1 MQQIVKYRFDND
13 EAKAR
18 ENATAGM
25 LEGLMNKQ
33 HLMRQIKEDAMQTLV
48 TDKILHS
55 AATMDAMASMP
66 RLDARRMQNEI
77 EYIGL
82 QAQEL
87 VTTNDILK
95 RFGGKMKEEEV
106 KKLQAEQNR
115 IQQEIKESIG
125 RVDKMGSEKAKNWTE
140 SGANIITISH
150 QRDEEDPGA
159 DLIVDIVIS
168 HQESILPKLLDSL
181 KEHGITITRVGI
193 ERLMCM
199 KTFILIGHI
208 LHTDLTDTINQ
219 IDRKDIAEVTE
230 LHMIM
235 PKVDEPSTAK
245 ITIKAEAEM
254 DNVIEKLE
262 AIAAKKNLMI
272 VDEIGGRL

>member
-1 MQQIVKYRFDND
+1 MAQKSQKYKYVRTTLKLELQDKPGQLL
-13 EAKAR
+13 EA
-18 ENATAGM
+18 
-25 LEGLMNKQ
+25 
-33 HLMRQIKEDAMQTLV
+33 IKP
-48 TDKILHS
+48 IS
-55 AATMDAMASMP
+55 
-66 RLDARRMQNEI
+66 
-77 EYIGL
+77 
-82 QAQEL
+82 
-87 VTTNDILK
+87 
-95 RFGGKMKEEEV
+95 
-106 KKLQAEQNR
+106 
-115 IQQEIKESIG
+115 
-125 RVDKMGSEKAKNWTE
+125 E

-245 ITIKAEAEM
+245 ITIKAVTEAEM

-262 AIAAKKNLMI
+262 AIAAQKNLMI

>member
-1 MQQIVKYRFDND
+1 MAQKSQKYKSVRTTLKLELQDKPGQLL
-13 EAKAR
+13 EA
-18 ENATAGM
+18 
-25 LEGLMNKQ
+25 
-33 HLMRQIKEDAMQTLV
+33 IKP
-48 TDKILHS
+48 IS
-55 AATMDAMASMP
+55 
-66 RLDARRMQNEI
+66 
-77 EYIGL
+77 
-82 QAQEL
+82 
-87 VTTNDILK
+87 
-95 RFGGKMKEEEV
+95 
-106 KKLQAEQNR
+106 
-115 IQQEIKESIG
+115 
-125 RVDKMGSEKAKNWTE
+125 E

-245 ITIKAEAEM
+245 ITIKAVTEAEM

>member
-1 MQQIVKYRFDND
+1 MAQKSQKYKYVRTTLKLELQDKPGQLL
-13 EAKAR
+13 EA
-18 ENATAGM
+18 
-25 LEGLMNKQ
+25 
-33 HLMRQIKEDAMQTLV
+33 IKP
-48 TDKILHS
+48 IS
-55 AATMDAMASMP
+55 
-66 RLDARRMQNEI
+66 
-77 EYIGL
+77 
-82 QAQEL
+82 
-87 VTTNDILK
+87 
-95 RFGGKMKEEEV
+95 
-106 KKLQAEQNR
+106 
-115 IQQEIKESIG
+115 
-125 RVDKMGSEKAKNWTE
+125 E
-140 SGANIITISH
+140 SGANIITVSH
-150 QRDEEDPGA
+150 QRDEENPGA

-168 HQESILPKLLDSL
+168 HHESILPKLLDSL
-181 KEHGITITRVGI
+181 KEHGITVTRVGI

-245 ITIKAEAEM
+245 ITIKAVTEAEM

-262 AIAAKKNLMI
+262 SIAAQKNLMI